1 LALAAI
7 TATGAV
13 AQALVFSA
21 ANVGAPSSGAAA
33 EYYRPPGAGPF
44 AAVVVLHGCKGV
56 GPHDREWARVL
67 AQWGYAALLIDSFEP
82 RGFTEVCNRGRAMP
96 PETQAADAFAGAQ
109 YLRTL
114 PEIRAGRIG
123 VIGFSHGGWAVLK
136 AVLAGSAQPAGAPA
150 FTAAVAYYPG
160 CDPPTAPL
168 DTDTL
173 ILLGSADD
181 WAPPE
186 RCLRWRDTVQT
197 NGQVL
202 ELKEYPG
209 ALHAFDALVPP
220 HYFAGHFIGRDPA
233 AAEDAAVQT
242 RAFFAARLT
251 MP

>member
-1 LALAAI
+1 MP
-7 TATGAV
+7 AV
-13 AQALVFSA
+13 T
-21 ANVGAPSSGAAA
+21 PT
-33 EYYRPPGAGPF
+33 
-44 AAVVVLHGCKGV
+44 AAVIVLHGCDGV
-56 GPHDREWARVL
+56 GPHYRSWARQL
-67 AQWGYAALLIDSFEP
+67 AQWGYAALLVDSFRP
-82 RGFTEVCNRGRAMP
+82 RGFTEVCNHGELVP
-96 PETQAADAFAGAQ
+96 PEAQAHDAFGAAT
-109 YLRTL
+109 YLRA
-114 PEIRAGRIG
+114 RADLHVTRVG